1 MKKAYY
7 LLFYKLYRFF
17 KTISEDGFADWKA
30 GLIIQTLQY
39 FILFIIIG
47 QIELISKNDVI
58 PTGDPTIWAVPL
70 GIALAIFN
78 YYVFLHYKGW
88 KAYENE
94 FKMYSKQKSRV
105 INFFT
110 FFVIF
115 GILSILI
122 FTYYEYSQVDWSK
135 YR

>member
-58 PTGDPTIWAVPL
+58 PSGDPKIWAVPL
-70 GIALAIFN
+70 GIILAIFN
-78 YYVFLHYKGW
+78 YYVFLHYRGW
-88 KAYENE
+88 KAYEDE
-94 FKMYSKQKSRV
+94 FKMYSKQKNRI
-105 INFFT
+105 INFFV
-110 FFVIF
+110 FCVVF